1 MGPPARGNQSG
12 ASLQDF
18 VLLGFAGGVHTQ
30 ALLFALFLGLYVATV
45 LGNLTMIVVI
55 TLDARLHSPMYFFLK
70 NLSFVDLCYSSVIA
84 PNALANFFSPS
95 KTITFMG
102 CATQFFFLSLFAT
115 TEAFLLAVMA
125 YDRFMAICRPL
136 RYPVTMC
143 PSACARLVLGTYC
156 GGCINT
162 LVQTSFTFT
171 LPFCGSRRVD
181 HFFCDVP
188 PLLPLACADTTLN
201 QLVMFGVCGLIIVGT
216 SLVVLVSY
224 GYIAGTILR
233 VHSGAARHK
242 VFSTCSS
249 HMTAVCLFYG
259 TLFVMYA
266 QPGAVASMEQGK
278 VVSVFY
284 TLVIPMLNP
293 LSDSLRNKGVKEALS
308 LARCLAG
315 NPGTWWRRPSCTGF
329 CCAERLPRFGLT
341 CLVSGNGVVLPGPSL
356 QQAARGLAPHTGA
369 PTRAGPAAVSGGGAA
384 AAGGVRT
391 GPTSL
396 ELQHPQRTTKGAQR
410 ADGRRGPRGGGARD
424 VRAHGRGETHAE
436 AGGNGPSCRRLGA
449 QREERKSGG
458 CAVLGAIGGSAHR
471 DAARRVTLRG
481 AAPSGPAGARR
492 RGVEGRG
499 KVVSVFYTLV
509 IPMLNPLSDSLR
521 NKGVKEA
528 VGRHS
533 AGGGLRDKQLV
544 GPETARAEQP
554 RGLKGPVPLQPG
566 AGQDDWAWE

>member
-1 MGPPARGNQSG
+1 MTRSADPRGARRHCSWRVLAGSGLRTLVLLSVVRPRTPRRPLGLRVAGGQAVCRGLRTFGQRADHGVPPPSASPGPQSG

-102 CATQFFFLSLFAT
+102 CATQFFLFSLFGT

-242 VFSTCSS
+242 VFSTCGS

-259 TLFVMYA
+259 TVFVMYA

-293 LSDSLRNKGVKEALS
+293 LIYSLRNKDVKEALRR
-308 LARCLAG
+308 LGQRPAAG
-315 NPGTWWRRPSCTGF
+315 ELGGTR
-329 CCAERLPRFGLT
+329 
-341 CLVSGNGVVLPGPSL
+341 
-356 QQAARGLAPHTGA
+356 
-369 PTRAGPAAVSGGGAA
+369 RAGP
-384 AAGGVRT
+384 R
-391 GPTSL
+391 
-396 ELQHPQRTTKGAQR
+396 
-410 ADGRRGPRGGGARD
+410 GR
-424 VRAHGRGETHAE
+424 
-436 AGGNGPSCRRLGA
+436 
-449 QREERKSGG
+449 Q
-458 CAVLGAIGGSAHR
+458 
-471 DAARRVTLRG
+471 
-481 AAPSGPAGARR
+481 
-492 RGVEGRG
+492 
-499 KVVSVFYTLV
+499 
-509 IPMLNPLSDSLR
+509 
-521 NKGVKEA
+521 
-528 VGRHS
+528 
-533 AGGGLRDKQLV
+533 
-544 GPETARAEQP
+544 
-554 RGLKGPVPLQPG
+554 
-566 AGQDDWAWE
+566 